1 MQRPSHLS
9 APHRPSFAPHRPLS
23 APQQHHA
30 ANARARGF
38 RSQFPVCSA
47 DGCRTLKSHGAALQ
61 YPPPVEFPA
70 QVRMPEGKAADFCAL
85 RTRVSLRGTSADR
98 GGATP
103 GLRSLQ
109 SLDRA
114 THASA
119 PSELSLLTAS
129 GSLPSSY
136 QNQEK
141 SVNRPWQSLPH
152 SSTRVRG
159 NPPPPTAQ
167 QESEANP
174 APEGFIRCTPETTSN
189 RGKSTFL
196 WFPKLKIPPLSPAV
210 HPHINFFIKKV

>member
-1 MQRPSHLS
+1 MLSHS
-9 APHRPSFAPHRPLS
+9 YP
-23 APQQHHA
+23 
-30 ANARARGF
+30 RAVRLN
-38 RSQFPVCSA
+38 STVLPYNI
-47 DGCRTLKSHGAALQ
+47 H
-61 YPPPVEFPA
+61 PVEFPA
-70 QVRMPEGKAADFCAL
+70 QVRMPEGKAADFCAF
-85 RTRVSLRGTSADR
+85 RARVSLRGTSADR

-159 NPPPPTAQ
+159 NPPPPQLNKSPRPIQPRRASSAAHRKRQ
-167 QESEANP
+167 AIEANLLSY
-174 APEGFIRCTPETTSN
+174 GFRS
-189 RGKSTFL
+189 
-196 WFPKLKIPPLSPAV
+196 
-210 HPHINFFIKKV
+210 